1 MDVAAS
7 LDAPYPPAAVFPWV
21 AELERYPAWL
31 DIVRAVEPDG
41 SDAWRVDLRARLGP
55 LSRSKRLR
63 MVLVE
68 TVVDERFRFERREV
82 DGRQHASW
90 VLSGNVAPTDEGS
103 RVTMS
108 LNYSGG
114 TGLPSAVERILG
126 HEIERCKGR
135 LLEQVSESQQR

>member
-7 LDAPYPPAAVFPWV
+7 LDAPFPPSAVFPWV

-41 SDAWRVDLRARLGP
+41 PEAWRVDLRARLGP

-63 MVLVE
+63 MALVE
-68 TVVDERFRFERREV
+68 IVPDERFRFERREI
-82 DGRQHASW
+82 DGREHATW
-90 VLSGNVAPTDEGS
+90 VLSGTVAATDAGS
-103 RVTMS
+103 TVTMS
-108 LNYSGG
+108 LHYGG
-114 TGLPSAVERILG
+114 AGLPGPVERILG
-126 HEIERCKGR
+126 HEIERGKDR